1 MKQRFIALVL
11 LLTLLLSLTGCSDV
25 VNEIAG
31 NVADAAVKE
40 LEAQIKSALETYSV
54 EVVEIKSALGKLNN
68 DAPSDLQFY
77 CGVLVRSN
85 SDKFP
90 TAGAE
95 ALDKVFE
102 QSGCQAQHES
112 QISSELLTN
121 QTISFKHSDFST
133 GDYYLIWI
141 YSGSFTEKLSEIELP
156 TFPAN
161 WLPGDG
167 AKESASGNG

>member
-1 MKQRFIALVL
+1 MKYRFIVPVLILALML
-11 LLTLLLSLTGCSDV
+11 MLGGCSDV
-25 VNEIAG
+25 MGEIAG

-40 LEAQIKSALETYSV
+40 LEVQIKEALETYSV
-54 EVVEIKSALGKLNN
+54 EVVEIKSAIGKLNN
-68 DAPSDLQFY
+68 DAPSDLQFF

-90 TAGAE
+90 VSGAE
-95 ALDKVFE
+95 ALKKVFE
-102 QSGCQAQHES
+102 KAGCQMQQES

-121 QTISFKHSDFST
+121 KTISFKHSDFST

-156 TFPAN
+156 TFPAS
-161 WLPGDG
+161 WRPSDG
-167 AKESASGNG
+167 AKADASGVG

>member
-1 MKQRFIALVL
+1 MKFRFTVPVVILALLIALA
-11 LLTLLLSLTGCSDV
+11 GCSDV
-25 VNEIAG
+25 VGEIAG

-40 LEAQIKSALETYSV
+40 LETQIKTALETYSV
-54 EVVEIKSALGKLNN
+54 EVVEVKSAIGKLNN

-90 TAGAE
+90 VSGAE

-102 QSGCQAQHES
+102 KAGCQSQHTSEIES
-112 QISSELLTN
+112 EYLTN
-121 QTISFKHSDFST
+121 KTISFKHTDFSG

-161 WLPGDG
+161 WLPADG
-167 AKESASGNG
+167 AKEDASGVG

>member
-1 MKQRFIALVL
+1 MKVRLIVPVL
-11 LLTLLLSLTGCSDV
+11 ILACLMLFCGCSDV
-25 VNEIAG
+25 MGEIAG

-40 LEAQIKSALETYSV
+40 LEVQIKTALETYSV
-54 EVVEIKSALGKLNN
+54 EIVEVKSALGKLNN
-68 DAPSDLQFY
+68 ETASDLQFF

-90 TAGAE
+90 TTGAE
-95 ALDKVFE
+95 ALNKVFE
-102 QSGCQAQHES
+102 KAGCQAQNKSEIES
-112 QISSELLTN
+112 EYLKN
-121 QTISFKHSDFST
+121 KTISFKHTDFSS

-161 WLPGDG
+161 WLPADG
-167 AKESASGNG
+167 AREDASGVG

>member
-1 MKQRFIALVL
+1 MALVL
-11 LLTLLLSLTGCSDV
+11 ILVLFITLGGCSDV
-25 VNEIAG
+25 MGEIAG
-31 NVADAAVKE
+31 NVADAATKE

-54 EVVEIKSALGKLNN
+54 KVVEIKSAVGKLNN
-68 DAPSDLQFY
+68 DADSDLQFF

-90 TAGAE
+90 MSGAD
-95 ALDKVFE
+95 ALGKVFE
-102 QSGCQAQHES
+102 KAGCQPQS
-112 QISSELLTN
+112 KSEIRSDLLTN
-121 QTISFKHSDFST
+121 KTISFKHSDFSG

-161 WLPGDG
+161 WLPADG
-167 AKESASGNG
+167 AREDASGVG

>member
-11 LLTLLLSLTGCSDV
+11 LLTLLLALTGCSDV
-25 VNEIAG
+25 VSEIAG

-40 LEAQIKSALETYSV
+40 LETQIKSALETYSV

-68 DAPSDLQFY
+68 DVPSDLQFY

-102 QSGCQAQHES
+102 QAGCQAQHQT

-121 QTISFKHSDFST
+121 KTISFKHSDFST
-133 GDYYLIWI
+133 GDYYLIWV

-161 WLPGDG
+161 WLPSDG
-167 AKESASGNG
+167 AKESASGIG

>member
-1 MKQRFIALVL
+1 MKNRFTVLVLILVL
-11 LLTLLLSLTGCSDV
+11 LVTLGGCG
-25 VNEIAG
+25 EIVGDIAT
-31 NVADAAVKE
+31 NVAGAAVKE

-54 EVVEIKSALGKLNN
+54 EVVEVKSALGKLNN

-85 SDKFP
+85 SDKSP

-102 QSGCQAQHES
+102 QAGCQAQHQS

-121 QTISFKHSDFST
+121 KTISFKHSDFST
-133 GDYYLIWI
+133 GDYYLIWV

-156 TFPAN
+156 TFPAY
-161 WLPGDG
+161 WRPSDG
-167 AKESASGNG
+167 ARESTSGIG